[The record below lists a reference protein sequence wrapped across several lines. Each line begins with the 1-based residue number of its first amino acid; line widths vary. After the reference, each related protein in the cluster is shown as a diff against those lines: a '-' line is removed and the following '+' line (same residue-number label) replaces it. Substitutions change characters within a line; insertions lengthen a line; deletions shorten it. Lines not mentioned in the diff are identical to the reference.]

1 MFQDKIFKLK
11 GKVQHYAWGGYDYI
25 PHWLGIENTEH
36 KPEESIGKRKMQ
48 SLLRAAEEYQYQN
61 QQWKFMQIDVLS
73 ITMIK
78 GKPIEYFLIEDVY
91 F

>member
-1 MFQDKIFKLK
+1 
-11 GKVQHYAWGGYDYI
+11 
-25 PHWLGIENTEH
+25 
-36 KPEESIGKRKMQ
+36 MQ

-61 QQWKFMQIDVLS
+61 QQWKFLQIDVLS

-78 GKPIEYFLIEDVY
+78 GKPVEYFLIEDVY